1 MVCGVHAIGINFN
14 FALGTYDETGK
25 VDYLD
30 VLNNAVD
37 AYTNLTVV
45 GGTYEFE
52 HDGQLK
58 CWALICTHR

>member
-1 MVCGVHAIGINFN
+1 VCHHHTSVTNFN
-14 FALGTYDETGK
+14 FELATYDETGE

-45 GGTYEFE
+45 GGTYEFDHHE
-52 HDGQLK
+52 QLK
-58 CWALICTHR
+58 HWALICTHQ